1 MRKFL
6 KALIL
11 VPLALLIIVFAVANR
26 QFVTFT
32 LDPFGDQT
40 LSFSLPLFALAFI
53 LVIIGVII
61 GGVAAW
67 LRQHKWRRAAHQ
79 LDREL
84 SAVRAERD
92 SLKRALAEAEADAAA
107 RAPDLPRLTLPPP
120 AA

>member
-11 VPLALLIIVFAVANR
+11 VPLAAIIVVFAVANR
-26 QFVTFT
+26 QVVTFT
-32 LDPFGDQT
+32 LDPFGDNT
-40 LSFSLPLFALAFI
+40 IAFSLPLFVLAFI
-53 LVIIGVII
+53 LVIIGVVI

-79 LDREL
+79 FEREANAL
-84 SAVRAERD
+84 RAERD
-92 SLKRALAEAEADAAA
+92 MLKRELAAAEAAMAAPA
-107 RAPDLPRLTLPPP
+107 DLPRLTQRPP

>member
-11 VPLALLIIVFAVANR
+11 VPLALVIIVFAIANR
-26 QFVTFT
+26 QMVTFT
-32 LDPFGDQT
+32 LDPFGDRT
-40 LSFSLPLFALAFI
+40 LAFSLPLFALAFI
-53 LVIIGVII
+53 LVILGVIL

-79 LDREL
+79 LEYEVNAL
-84 SAVRAERD
+84 RAERD
-92 SLKRALAEAEADAAA
+92 ALKRALATGPASGQGA
-107 RAPDLPRLTLPPP
+107 DLPRIAQRPP

>member
-11 VPLALLIIVFAVANR
+11 VPLALIIVVFALANR
-26 QFVTFT
+26 QIVTITF
-32 LDPFGDQT
+32 DPFGDST
-40 LSFSLPLFALAFI
+40 IAFSMPLFALAFV
-53 LVIIGVII
+53 LVILGVII

-79 LDREL
+79 Y
-84 SAVRAERD
+84 ERD
-92 SLKRALAEAEADAAA
+92 LAAA
-107 RAPDLPRLTLPPP
+107 RGERDMLKRDLAAAEAALAQQADVPRLTQRPP

>member
-11 VPLALLIIVFAVANR
+11 VPIALVLIIFALANR

-32 LDPFGDQT
+32 LDPFGDST
-40 LSFSLPLFALAFI
+40 LAFSLPLFALAFI
-53 LVIIGVII
+53 LVILGVII
-61 GGVAAW
+61 GGVATW
-67 LRQHKWRRAAHQ
+67 LRQHRWRRATHQ

-84 SAVRAERD
+84 SIVRTERD
-92 SLKRALAEAEADAAA
+92 ALKRALADAQAAA
-107 RAPDLPRLTLPPP
+107 QPVDMPRLTHWPP

>member
-11 VPLALLIIVFAVANR
+11 VPLALVIVVFAVANR
-26 QFVTFT
+26 QIVTVT
-32 LDPFGDQT
+32 LDPFGDNT
-40 LSFSLPLFALAFI
+40 ISFSLPLFALAFV
-53 LVIIGVII
+53 LVILGVVI

-79 LDREL
+79 YEREL
-84 SAVRAERD
+84 
-92 SLKRALAEAEADAAA
+92 AAA
-107 RAPDLPRLTLPPP
+107 RADREALRRDLAAAEAALAPQPEFPRLTQRPP

>member
-11 VPLALLIIVFAVANR
+11 VPLALVIVVFAIANR
-26 QFVTFT
+26 QLVTIT
-32 LDPFGDQT
+32 LDPFGD
-40 LSFSLPLFALAFI
+40 SKIAFALPLFLLAFV
-53 LVIIGVII
+53 LVIFGVII

-84 SAVRAERD
+84 AAVRTERD
-92 SLKRALAEAEADAAA
+92 SLKRALADAEAAAA
-107 RAPDLPRLTLPPP
+107 AAPDLPRLTHRPP